1 MAYNE
6 NLAKELQVDIPLHS
20 PLTEPAA
27 IPQKKITKRTS
38 TITRIEKLIMSAIIL
53 TLFGLAITCV
63 SMEVNVFSVNREL
76 QDIQSEITVTQDAN
90 VDLKQEISE
99 LSGYD
104 RIYEIAGK
112 AGLKLNESNVRTV
125 SE

>member
-6 NLAKELQVDIPLHS
+6 NLAKELQVDIPLRS
-20 PLTEPAA
+20 PQTKPATA
-27 IPQKKITKRTS
+27 PQKKIAKRTS

-53 TLFGLAITCV
+53 MLFGLAITCV
-63 SMEVNVFSVNREL
+63 SMEVNVFSTNREL
-76 QDIQSEITVTQDAN
+76 QDVRNEITMKQDAN
-90 VDLKQEISE
+90 IDLKQEISE

-104 RIYEIAGK
+104 RIYDIAGK